1 MHRVT
6 GGDPL
11 LFETR
16 ENVLDAY
23 RQLRDSHPAFPEVLR
38 DFQVIKSTTNSTACT
53 LLPLQADIV
62 AAAINAEDGHHIL
75 SSLPTG
81 MGKTLPMIVASCLL
95 PPGELS
101 LFSMKRNESCLSMPR
116 RNLLSLQTIYQ
127 GSTTMIIV
135 PLTTIKQQ
143 LEDDCTRLCHIVTK
157 NNEYLAVL
165 LCKYLLIATYIL
177 QILIFALLSVE
188 LCRFTNENN
197 IEPIGTQH
205 YQ

>member
-1 MHRVT
+1 MSGSVWSF
-6 GGDPL
+6 
-11 LFETR
+11 LFVSKQGP

-23 RQLRDSHPAFPEVLR
+23 RQLRD
-38 DFQVIKSTTNSTACT
+38 
-53 LLPLQADIV
+53 
-62 AAAINAEDGHHIL
+62 NAEDGHHIL

-116 RNLLSLQTIYQ
+116 RNLLSLLQIIFQ

-143 LEDDCTRLCHIVTK
+143 LEEDCTRLGISFLVGDQV
-157 NNEYLAVL
+157 NSRLDSVS
-165 LCKYLLIATYIL
+165 
-177 QILIFALLSVE
+177 LS
-188 LCRFTNENN
+188 
-197 IEPIGTQH
+197 H
-205 YQ
+205 